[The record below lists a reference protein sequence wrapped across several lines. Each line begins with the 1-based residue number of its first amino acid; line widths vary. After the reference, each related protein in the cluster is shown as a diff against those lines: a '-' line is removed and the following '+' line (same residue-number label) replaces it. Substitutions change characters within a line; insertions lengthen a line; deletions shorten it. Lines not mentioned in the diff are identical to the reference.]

1 MTINVS
7 YPSFTEK
14 LLWELLKPGD
24 GELLTYVASGHG
36 EHWIYTH
43 KKNIE
48 QERDEGNG
56 YKRCQMNRLITLSY

>member
-14 LLWELLKPGD
+14 LLWELLNPGD

-36 EHWIYTH
+36 EHWIYTQ
-43 KKNIE
+43 KNNIMKILNE
-48 QERDEGNG
+48 ERHE
-56 YKRCQMNRLITLSY
+56 